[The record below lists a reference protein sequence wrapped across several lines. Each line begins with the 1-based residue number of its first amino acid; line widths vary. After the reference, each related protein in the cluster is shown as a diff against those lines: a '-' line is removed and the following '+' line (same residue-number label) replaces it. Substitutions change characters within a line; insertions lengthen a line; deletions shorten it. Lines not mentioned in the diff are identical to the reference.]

1 MYLSHRIYFFL
12 LICVQT
18 WCINAQV
25 FENIPLVTVY
35 RESKI
40 DVKPDVVV
48 LRVNASRYL
57 TAADLQSFTTK
68 QNIQLKM
75 KFVESEKVEIVDDI
89 ESYKKDNT
97 GYLFVQ
103 EFTLTIRDYK
113 AYSEIVMK
121 LYQNGFYDFQVVDF
135 QVSKLDELKEKARL
149 SAVKNARSKAT
160 SLATELGQA
169 IGKAHRIDEIEVSFN
184 SAYPSEIKINKPEL
198 WFPLNDNYPIKLGYI
213 SIIAKVK
220 VSFDLKK

>member
-1 MYLSHRIYFFL
+1 MYLKHRIYFFL
-12 LICVQT
+12 VFCIQT
-18 WCINAQV
+18 YLLSAQV
-25 FENIPLVTVY
+25 FENIPLITVFG
-35 RESKI
+35 ESRI
-40 DVKPDVVV
+40 DVKPDIVV

-57 TAADLQSFTTK
+57 TATDLQSFTTK
-68 QNIQLKM
+68 QSIQLKM

-89 ESYKKDNT
+89 ESFKKDNT
-97 GYLFVQ
+97 GYFFVQ
-103 EFTLTIRDYK
+103 EFTLTIKDYRF
-113 AYSEIVMK
+113 YSETVMK
-121 LYQNGFYDFQVVDF
+121 LYQNGFYDFRVVDF

-169 IGKAHRIDEIEVSFN
+169 IGKAHRVEEIETSFN